1 MARDRQIDP
10 GTLRKLFRRMGPHLR
25 PHRRTLL
32 IAVLAMLGASVMEV
46 LRPWPLKIIF
56 DGLLIPGEKPDAI
69 TGWALETFGAD
80 NGLLAA
86 ASLAI
91 LMIAVIGGIFAF
103 FQSFLIAA
111 TGQKVVAEIRLGLY
125 CHIQRLSHSFH
136 DQSSAGDLLARLTG
150 DVRMM
155 RDLLINTTI
164 YFSARILVIVGTVTV
179 MALMDWR
186 LTLCAV
192 VILPLLAIV
201 SRRFGEEIKG
211 AARRQRRKEGKIAMV
226 MGENISAISIVQG
239 FAREA
244 HEEAR
249 FAKQNNSSAQAG
261 LQATRLEAH
270 MDRLVHVILASGTCL
285 VVWYGVTRVQAGAI
299 TPGDLLVFTAYLAA
313 LYKPVRRL
321 AAMTGRIA
329 KATASGERLLEILE
343 LEPEVQEKPDATHA
357 PAFNGVVRFEDLS
370 FRYPAGGQVLEK
382 ANLQIQ
388 PGECL
393 ALVGKSG
400 AGKSTVGRLLLR
412 FYDPTEGR
420 ITIDGHDLR
429 DLTLASLREQIS
441 VVLQDSIL
449 FATTIRANI
458 AYGRLDATD
467 AEIYEAAKAAGAHG
481 FIQELPDGYD
491 TVIGERGATLSGGQR
506 QRVAIARAILRD
518 APILI
523 LDEPLT
529 GLDAATAG
537 QVSEALG
544 VAAKGRTT
552 LLIAHDDVSLSI
564 ADRVVE
570 IRDHQLLKEPRL
582 APRERR
588 AG

>member
-393 ALVGKSG
+393 ALVGNSG